1 MVKVPAGQRPSFGSC
16 ASSGHTW
23 RLWAARYSQGEP
35 RPLSAQPLPRVL
47 ELAASKV
54 ADSTAFDHSGTAQ
67 DARRRAQQGGAGLG
81 RLLGGALTCTL
92 LSLPTRRHGSG
103 GGHTVSTMGVRLIA
117 PHPPSV
123 CSEKFLSF

>member
-67 DARRRAQQGGAGLG
+67 DARRRAQQGGAGVG